1 MDRNMEA
8 IIEKRIEKTAENLRK
23 NNMEVFVAENSAE
36 AVRLMEGIL
45 NDGET
50 ITCGGSATL
59 AESGMTELMKSG
71 RYDFIDRS
79 KAESREETEEMYRK
93 AFFADAYLTSANA
106 VTESG
111 QLYNVDGNSNR
122 VAAICYGPKSVIF
135 VVGINKLVRDLD
147 EAVKRVKTCAAPANC
162 IRLGCETPCSQTG
175 ECVSLKNGG
184 DMPSGC
190 ACEGRVCCNYVVSAW
205 QRKKNRFKV
214 IIVKESLGY

>member
-1 MDRNMEA
+1 MDKNLQV
-8 IIEKRIEKTAENLRK
+8 IIEKKIEKTVENLRK
-23 NNMEVFVAENSAE
+23 NNMEAYVVQNCTE
-36 AVRLMEGIL
+36 AVKLVEGL
-45 NDGET
+45 LKEGET

-59 AESGMTELMKSG
+59 AESGVMTLMKSG
-71 RYDFIDRS
+71 RYNFIDRS
-79 KAESREETEEMYRK
+79 VAKSREETEELYRK
-93 AFFADAYLTSANA
+93 SFFADTYLTSANA

-162 IRLGCETPCSQTG
+162 VRLGCETPCSKTG
-175 ECVSLKNGG
+175 ECISLKTGG

-190 ACEGRVCCNYVVSAW
+190 ASEGRVCCNYVVSSW
-205 QRKKNRFKV
+205 QRVKNRFKV
-214 IIVKESLGY
+214 IIVKESLGF